1 MVVESDS
8 EKPGSDSD
16 TDDGTSETE
25 EEREDSVQ
33 REESN

>member
-1 MVVESDS
+1 MVVESDL

-16 TDDGTSETE
+16 TDVGTSETE